1 MGSKQ
6 KTQMNSNPGP
16 ATYDHTD
23 SLTKSSSQQVTITH
37 AKRGELWDS
46 QQRDFPG
53 PGNYENQK
61 STFGQTQNAPTM
73 ASRHQERLNS
83 NPGPGQYNADSLTI
97 KAEISGSVSMGQAKR
112 QDLYAE

>member
-16 ATYDHTD
+16 ATYDHNV

-37 AKRGELWDS
+37 AKRGELWNS
-46 QQRDFPG
+46 QQKDLPG
-53 PGNYENQK
+53 PGNYELK

-73 ASRHQERLNS
+73 AGKSTERYNT
-83 NPGPGQYNADSLTI
+83 NPGPG
-97 KAEISGSVSMGQAKR
+97 
-112 QDLYAE
+112 